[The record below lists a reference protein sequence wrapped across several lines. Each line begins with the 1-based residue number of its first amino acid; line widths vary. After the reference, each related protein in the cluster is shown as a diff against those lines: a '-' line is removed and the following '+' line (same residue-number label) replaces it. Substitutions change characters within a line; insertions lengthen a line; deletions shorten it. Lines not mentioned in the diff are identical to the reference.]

1 MEGQSSR
8 HYSPIV
14 TPRSWRQTLSPHSG
28 SGTAR
33 IPFTRSPRH
42 AIVDY
47 TVHNNLEGE
56 AYAAMGRPS
65 DARQRLIAAARSVI
79 FAHSYAS
86 VSVDDLCAAA
96 GVTKSSFYHFF
107 ASKQALVLAAIEE
120 QWAWFEQT
128 VLVPAFADQRSPL
141 EQLWRFFDLTVERQL
156 AQKQTRG
163 YMRGCP
169 AGNLT
174 LEMSAEDEL
183 IRLQVA
189 RFFERWLRYF
199 ERMLYA
205 AQQQG
210 VVPATLDV
218 PATAQALLAY
228 YEGVMLLAKGRNDPV
243 LLHTLR
249 AGALALMQYQ
259 GGDQEQPREGRTLG
273 KYAE

>member
-1 MEGQSSR
+1 
-8 HYSPIV
+8 
-14 TPRSWRQTLSPHSG
+14 
-28 SGTAR
+28 
-33 IPFTRSPRH
+33 
-42 AIVDY
+42 
-47 TVHNNLEGE
+47 
-56 AYAAMGRPS
+56 MGRPS
-65 DARQRLIAAARSVI
+65 DAKQRLLAAARNVI
-79 FAHSYAS
+79 FAHSYSS

-120 QWAWFEQT
+120 QWTWFEQT
-128 VLVPAFADQRSPL
+128 VLEPSFADDRAPV
-141 EQLWRFFDLTVERQL
+141 EQLSRFFDRTLERQL
-156 AQKQTRG
+156 AQKQTGG

-189 RFFERWLRYF
+189 QFFQRWLRYF

-205 AQQQG
+205 ARQQG
-210 VVPATLDV
+210 AVPATLDV

-228 YEGVMLLAKGRNDPV
+228 FEGVMLLAKGRNDPA

-249 AGALALMQYQ
+249 TGALALMRYQ
-259 GGDQEQPREGRTLG
+259 GSEQERPRERHARGG
-273 KYAE
+273 DAE